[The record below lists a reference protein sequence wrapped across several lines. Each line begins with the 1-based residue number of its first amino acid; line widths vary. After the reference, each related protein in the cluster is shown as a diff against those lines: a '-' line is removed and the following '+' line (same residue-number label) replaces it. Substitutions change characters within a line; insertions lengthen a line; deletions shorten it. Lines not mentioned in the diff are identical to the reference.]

1 MPLPTVPPTDPRST
15 DPQFPGGLAKINPA
29 GLQDEDLQRIRDV
42 TDKGIKDL
50 EARYNEPNYF
60 KVAAGFAKPQLGGFL
75 ASLGSASEAM
85 AENVEQQ
92 RENILPITNLK
103 VQREL
108 ANTLLGQKVS
118 QRDIF
123 DKWLASKRPMDSE
136 TFQSII
142 SRGAGTD
149 IAQAAEKYWTQ
160 EQAKINAVGSANE
173 LQYKFKN
180 LQGAFD
186 DFIDFSTK
194 PNAKPE
200 EIAAQREALRI
211 QQDSARPTMIDP
223 AVWAGM
229 TLEQRQVAVNQEAT
243 DQKKAGLDTLGKLK
257 VDHDD
262 ATKRLPKMADIR
274 DLALGKGLEPVTIK
288 DENGKDMVLNGQ
300 QQMDRMLGMFRGNNI
315 AEVIAR
321 AITEKTSLFQGA
333 DSYVRQLIQNPA
345 SRANFERL
353 AKLLAAQQ
361 VQFAGTLVN
370 QTDAAREVANQAQPG
385 TQNSQRA
392 LVAILDQMAY
402 GERHAIDNYRWAE
415 QSELPG
421 RKINSDPTFLKKQ
434 DEFSRTFRQYARGE
448 PTYNLPWFYRQY
460 SERPKEEGAQ
470 SQGAQPQGAQPQTGG
485 ATKPPAKSAPRSD
498 TRTGLDG
505 KTYRRNPNTGNWE
518 VAG

>member
-1 MPLPTVPPTDPRST
+1 MALPVVPPSDPRST

-29 GLQDEDLQRIRDV
+29 GLQEEDLQRIRDV

-75 ASLGSASEAM
+75 ASIGSASEAM

-103 VQREL
+103 TQREL
-108 ANTLLGQKVS
+108 ANTLLGQKIN

-123 DKWLASKRPMDSE
+123 DKWLTSKRPMDND
-136 TFQSII
+136 TFQKIM
-142 SRGAGTD
+142 RLGTDTD
-149 IAQAAEKYWTQ
+149 IARSAEKYWTQ
-160 EQAKINAVGSANE
+160 EQSRINAVGSANE
-173 LQYKFKN
+173 LKYKYPN
-180 LQGAFD
+180 LEGAFND
-186 DFIDFSTK
+186 LIDFSTK
-194 PNAKPE
+194 PDAKPE
-200 EIAAQREALRI
+200 EIAAQREALRKA
-211 QQDSARPTMIDP
+211 QDDARPKLVSP
-223 AVWAGM
+223 AAWAGM
-229 TLEQRQVAVNQEAT
+229 SLDQRQVAIAEDAKNE
-243 DQKKAGLDTLGKLK
+243 QKTGLDTLARLK

-262 ATKRLPKMADIR
+262 AVKRLPKMATIR
-274 DLALGKGLEPVTIK
+274 DLALGKGLEPVTVK
-288 DENGKDMVLNGQ
+288 DANGKDMVLDGQ
-300 QQMDRMLGMFRGNNI
+300 QQMDRMLGMFKGENP
-315 AEVIAR
+315 AEALAR

-345 SRANFERL
+345 SRANFEQL

-370 QTDAAREVANQAQPG
+370 QTDAAREVAGQAQPG

-392 LVAILDQMAY
+392 LVSILDQMAY
-402 GERHAIDNYRWAE
+402 GERHAIDNFIYADKASISGDTRGRQLAADPVYRE
-415 QSELPG
+415 
-421 RKINSDPTFLKKQ
+421 RQ
-434 DEFSRTFRQYARGE
+434 DKFSTDYRRYARGE

-470 SQGAQPQGAQPQTGG
+470 PQSAQPQAGG
-485 ATKPPAKSAPRSD
+485 STKPPAKAAVRSD